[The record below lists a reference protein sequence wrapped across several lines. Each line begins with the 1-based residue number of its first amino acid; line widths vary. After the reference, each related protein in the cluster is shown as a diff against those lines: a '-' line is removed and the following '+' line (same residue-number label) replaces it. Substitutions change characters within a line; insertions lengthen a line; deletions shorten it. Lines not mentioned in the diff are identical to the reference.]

1 MSDLTKYFI
10 EENKLLQQIDKVHKQ
25 NTREFDNYFKNSG
38 KVEQTCMHLAL
49 YQEHLPK
56 KYGLGIRLRKFK
68 EPIISPISHFEEY
81 LKTLEIDLNKYI
93 KHDDKE
99 YW

>member
-1 MSDLTKYFI
+1 
-10 EENKLLQQIDKVHKQ
+10 
-25 NTREFDNYFKNSG
+25 
-38 KVEQTCMHLAL
+38 MHLAL
-49 YQEHLPK
+49 YEEHLPK